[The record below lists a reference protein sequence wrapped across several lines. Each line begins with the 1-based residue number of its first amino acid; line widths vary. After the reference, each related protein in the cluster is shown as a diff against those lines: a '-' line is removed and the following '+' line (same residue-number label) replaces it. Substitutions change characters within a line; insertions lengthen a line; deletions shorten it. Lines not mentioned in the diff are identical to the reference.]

1 MASTVLK
8 AAGFQ
13 GEALAT
19 ALGVSF
25 VECDGPAA
33 TKAKGRLAGYGDAV
47 GDLTLINGKWGPSLS
62 LFQIRTLRHPGEYSY
77 PDTLRIAELVRFPD
91 KNAVAAF
98 AISKRG
104 TDWTPWSAYKSGAY
118 LEYVGKDFEIVT
130 GHPRAEL
137 WNA

>member
-1 MASTVLK
+1 MASDVLK

-33 TKAKGRLAGYGDAV
+33 SRAIGRRAGYGDAV
-47 GDLTLINGKWGPSLS
+47 GDLTLVNDKWGPSLS
-62 LFQIRTLRHPGEYSY
+62 LFQIRTLRHPEQYPF
-77 PDTLRIAELVRFPD
+77 PDTLRVAQDVRHPG
-91 KNAVAAF
+91 KNAAAAF

-104 TDWTPWSAYKSGAY
+104 TDWTPWSAYKSGSY
-118 LEYVGKDFEIVT
+118 LEYVGKDFEIVS
-130 GHPRAEL
+130 GHPRANL
-137 WNA
+137 WNV